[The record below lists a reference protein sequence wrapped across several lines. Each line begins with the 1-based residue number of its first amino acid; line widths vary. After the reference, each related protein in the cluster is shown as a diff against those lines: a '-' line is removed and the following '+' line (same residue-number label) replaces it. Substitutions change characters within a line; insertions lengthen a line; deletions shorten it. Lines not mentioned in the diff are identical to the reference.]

1 MMTWLLVIHILL
13 KMPRIVAQAADC
25 ETVVEVVIVI
35 VLKLW
40 LLLLLLN
47 LLL

>member
-13 KMPRIVAQAADC
+13 NMPRIMAQAADR